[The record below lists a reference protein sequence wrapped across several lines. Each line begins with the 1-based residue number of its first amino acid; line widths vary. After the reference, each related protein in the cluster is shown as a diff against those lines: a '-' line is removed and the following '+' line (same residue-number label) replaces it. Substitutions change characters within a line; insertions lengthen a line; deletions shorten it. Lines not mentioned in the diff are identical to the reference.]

1 MSATPSTD
9 LAIAHR
15 SAGTGPPELVFVHGW
30 AGSGLYYDETIAAL
44 NLDHVR
50 ATSLDLSGHGD
61 SPDGDGEWTLDRIDD
76 EILSVIDA
84 IDAKRSVLLAYSMGG
99 KFVQHFALR
108 HPDRVAGLILVA
120 GTQAS
125 SMTIPDEVLESWYA
139 RAGNVRA
146 MKELVLP
153 FLTGPVDE
161 AAHDRFAREAA
172 RASLPALKGSMRA
185 TIDTDFADELGS
197 LDVPTLVVVGGRD
210 EFMPVQ
216 LLRDEIAS
224 KINGARMVILD
235 CGHEIPLERPRELAS
250 LIEAFLAGIGQQR
263 HVSHHN

>member
-44 NLDHVR
+44 DLDHVR
-50 ATSLDLSGHGD
+50 ATSLDLTGHGD
-61 SPDGDGEWTLDRIDD
+61 SRGGDGAWTLDRID
-76 EILSVIDA
+76 EQILSVVDA
-84 IDAKRSVLLAYSMGG
+84 IGAERSVLLGYSMGG

-108 HPDRVAGLILVA
+108 HPDRIAGLILVA

-125 SMTIPDEVLESWYA
+125 SMTIPDEMLEGWYA
-139 RAGNVRA
+139 RAGDVEA
-146 MKELVLP
+146 MRELIVP

-161 AAHDRFAREAA
+161 AAHNRFAREAA

-185 TIDTDFADELGS
+185 TLDTDFSAELAS
-197 LDVPTLVVVGGRD
+197 LDAPTLVVAGGRD
-210 EFMPVQ
+210 EFMTVQ

-235 CGHEIPLERPRELAS
+235 SGHEIPLERPRELAS
-250 LIEAFLAGIGQQR
+250 LIEAFLAGLGQR
-263 HVSHHN
+263 CR

>member
-1 MSATPSTD
+1 MFATPSAE

-30 AGSGLYYDETIAAL
+30 AGSHVYYDETIAAL
-44 NLDHVR
+44 DLDHVR

-61 SPDGDGEWTLDRIDD
+61 SPGGDGEWTLDRIDD

-84 IDAKRSVLLAYSMGG
+84 IGAERSVLLGYSMGG
-99 KFVQHFALR
+99 KFVQHLALS

-125 SMTIPDEVLESWYA
+125 SMAIPDEMLEGWYA
-139 RAGNVRA
+139 GAGNVEA
-146 MKELVLP
+146 MKQLILP
-153 FLTGPVDE
+153 FLTGSVDE
-161 AAHDRFAREAA
+161 AALDRFAREAA
-172 RASLPALKGSMRA
+172 RASLPALKGTMRV
-185 TIDTDFADELGS
+185 TLDTDFAAELAS

-210 EFMPVQ
+210 EFMTVQ

-224 KINGARMVILD
+224 KIKGARMVILD

-250 LIEAFLAGIGQQR
+250 LIEAFLAGLGER
-263 HVSHHN
+263 RG

>member
-1 MSATPSTD
+1 
-9 LAIAHR
+9 
-15 SAGTGPPELVFVHGW
+15 
-30 AGSGLYYDETIAAL
+30 
-44 NLDHVR
+44 
-50 ATSLDLSGHGD
+50 
-61 SPDGDGEWTLDRIDD
+61 
-76 EILSVIDA
+76 
-84 IDAKRSVLLAYSMGG
+84 
-99 KFVQHFALR
+99 
-108 HPDRVAGLILVA
+108 
-120 GTQAS
+120 
-125 SMTIPDEVLESWYA
+125 
-139 RAGNVRA
+139 
-146 MKELVLP
+146 
-153 FLTGPVDE
+153 
-161 AAHDRFAREAA
+161 
-172 RASLPALKGSMRA
+172 MRA